1 MKHVSFVVLLLLLI
15 AGSLIAGQTYT
26 GLKGPAAGVQP
37 TIITMSKAQGTPVV
51 LGAGFQPHSAPG
63 YLSTTGHELDVK
75 FSTVPANVQLGGTS
89 GAGTSTILAPSSGT
103 SFDATVQNGWIPYD
117 ASVAVGPNNIVVCTN
132 AQIEVYSRAGAFQA
146 RYSTDPGSGSDF
158 FPTDAGVSFDPKCYY
173 DAAGGH
179 FVLLYDQES
188 NPLAFMNVAV
198 SVTSDP
204 TGSWYKYHLDWTLDG
219 STPTSNWGDYPS
231 LGYDNNSIYIG
242 ANQYSFANSYK
253 YSKVRVLS
261 KAQLYSGASATWVD
275 FINLLNADGTSAF
288 TVKAG
293 RMLSS
298 STSEY
303 LLNTRPGGGS
313 SVTTWRIDNGPTSPT
328 LTQVA
333 TVSVGTYAVPPNGRQ
348 PGGSS
353 VADGDCRTQ
362 DLVIQGTTL
371 YTAFSEKYGGRQP
384 FNRGAGCR
392 YLEVSTTGT
401 KLADIS
407 FFTTGVDRYYPA
419 VTVDASGNVFMVYNQ
434 SSTTQYASMYST
446 GINKGI
452 GETGFETGALIKSGA
467 GTVTSGRWGDYNA
480 IANDFTN
487 TGACWMFA
495 GWAQSNGAWG
505 THVASAS
512 FGVAP
517 TTHPQN
523 MVTEGLVHSFVLNA
537 NYPNPFN
544 PTTMISYTLSQETQA
559 KLVVFD
565 VLGRQI
571 ATLVDGVQTAGDHQ
585 TLFDASNYPSGIYYY
600 RLNAGSNVSIG
611 KMMLMK

>member
-1 MKHVSFVVLLLLLI
+1 MKHVSLLVFLLLVA
-15 AGSLIAGQTYT
+15 AGFSVAGQSNT
-26 GLKGPAAGVQP
+26 GLKSPSAGV
-37 TIITMSKAQGTPVV
+37 TPEVIAPRNLGPGSNSG
-51 LGAGFQPHSAPG
+51 LGAQTPPG
-63 YLSTTGHELDVK
+63 YLSITGHEEDVK
-75 FSTVPANVQLGGTS
+75 FSTIPANATLGGTS
-89 GAGTSTILAPSSGT
+89 GPGTSTILAPSSGT

-117 ASVAVGPNNIVVCTN
+117 ASIAVGPNHIVVCTN
-132 AQIEVYSRAGAFQA
+132 AQIEIYSRAGAFLA

-158 FPTDAGVSFDPKCYY
+158 FPTDAGVSFDPKCFY
-173 DAAGGH
+173 DNAAGR

-198 SVTSDP
+198 SLTSDP

-219 STPTSNWGDYPS
+219 STHTSNWGDFPS

-242 ANQYSFANSYK
+242 ANQYSFSNSYK

-261 KAQLYSGASATWVD
+261 KAQLYSGATATWVD

-313 SVTTWRIDNGPTSPT
+313 SVTTWRIDNGPTSPV
-328 LTQVA
+328 LTRVA

-362 DLVIQGTTL
+362 DVVMQNGVI
-371 YTAFSEKYGGRQP
+371 YTAFSEKYGTRGP
-384 FNRGAGCR
+384 KNSGAGCR
-392 YLEVSTTGT
+392 YLEVSTSGSR
-401 KLADIS
+401 LADIS
-407 FFTTGVDRYYPA
+407 FQAAGIDRYYPA

-434 SSTTQYASMYST
+434 SSTSEYASMYST

-452 GETGFETGALIKSGA
+452 GETGFETGALIKAGA
-467 GTVTSGRWGDYNA
+467 GTVTSGRWGDYSG

-487 TGACWMFA
+487 AGACWLYA
-495 GWAQSNGAWG
+495 GWARSNGAWG

-517 TTHPQN
+517 RTQPQN
-523 MVTEGLVHSFVLNA
+523 VTAEGVAQAFALNA

-544 PTTMISYTLSQETQA
+544 PTTSISYTLPEDLHARLT
-559 KLVVFD
+559 VYNM
-565 VLGRQI
+565 LGEQV
-571 ATLVDGVQTAGDHQ
+571 ATLADEVQAAGLHQ
-585 TLFDASNYPSGIYYY
+585 VTFNASNLASGLYYY
-600 RLNAGSNVSIG
+600 RLEAGANVQVN
-611 KMMLMK
+611 KMMLLK